1 MTPPPTQSPVD
12 RPADRSDAPGGAPV
26 AQREE
31 RCELAIGQMHCAARA
46 ARVEQ
51 RLARQPGVLGAS
63 VNFATRIAT
72 VRYRPEQTGAAAL
85 IGAVEALGYT
95 AAPAAAVGGSIGD
108 PAGPRPDADPAS
120 APARSLRTRT
130 IVAAALSLPVVVLAM
145 SHGAIAAFQGAWAL
159 WAQWALT
166 TPVLLGC
173 GWPVFRAAW
182 RAARRG
188 GATMDTLV
196 ALGTGAAY
204 VFSTA
209 ALLWPDFFRAA
220 AGAAPAHH
228 APAPV
233 YFEAAAVIVTLILL
247 GRLLEARATAR
258 TGEAIRRLI
267 GLQPRTARLVRAT
280 GEEDVPIERVGVG
293 EVVLVRPGERVPVDG
308 EVLAGRS
315 AVDESMLT
323 GESGPVVK
331 DAGDAVYAAT
341 MNTTGSL
348 RVRATRVGA
357 DTALQRIVRLV
368 RQAQGSKPPIARLAD
383 RISGVFVPCV
393 AAVAVATFAAWW
405 LLGPP
410 EGRLNLALIAS
421 VSVLIIACPCALGLA
436 TPTAVMVGTGR
447 GAELGILFRGGEALE
462 TAHRLTAIVLDKTGT
477 ITEGRPNVTDL
488 LAYAG
493 VAEDQLLRL
502 AAAAERPSEHP
513 LAAAVVRAATQRGLA
528 VPEASGFDAVPG
540 LGVVARVEGRGV
552 LVGAEGLLARE
563 GVALPEDPRV
573 EALAARGRTLV
584 HVALDGRAAGVL
596 GVADPVKPTSRPA
609 VERLRAMGLVVVMM
623 TGDHR
628 PTAEAVAAEVGIERV
643 LAGVRPEEKAA
654 QVEALRAAGHV
665 VGMVGDGINDA
676 PALARADVGMAVGG
690 GTDVAI
696 EAAPITLMRGD
707 LRAVAQAIELS
718 RATMRTIRQNL
729 FWAFAYNVTGI
740 PIAAGVLYPLTGWL
754 LSPMFAG
761 AAMALS
767 SVSVVLNSLRLR
779 TALRGADA

>member
-1 MTPPPTQSPVD
+1 MTRPLTQQ
-12 RPADRSDAPGGAPV
+12 PADRSDAPGGAPA

-31 RCELAIGQMHCAARA
+31 RCELAIGQMHCAACA

-95 AAPAAAVGGSIGD
+95 AAPAAAGGSIGD
-108 PAGPRPDADPAS
+108 PAGPRPGADPAS
-120 APARSLRTRT
+120 ASARSLRTRT

-220 AGAAPAHH
+220 GAAPAHP

-293 EVVLVRPGERVPVDG
+293 EVVLVRPGEQVPVDG
-308 EVLAGRS
+308 EVIAGRS

-323 GESGPVVK
+323 GESVPVVK

-383 RISGVFVPCV
+383 RISGLFVPCV

-410 EGRLNLALIAS
+410 EARLNLALVAS

-436 TPTAVMVGTGR
+436 TPTAVIVGTGR
-447 GAELGILFRGGEALE
+447 GAQLGILFRGGEALE

-488 LAYAG
+488 LAQAG

-513 LAAAVVRAATQRGLA
+513 LAAAVVRAATQRGLG

-563 GVALPEDPRV
+563 GVALPDDPRV

-596 GVADPVKPTSRPA
+596 GLADPVKPTSRPA
-609 VERLRAMGLVVVMM
+609 VERLRAMGLEVVMM

-643 LAGVRPEEKAA
+643 LAGVRPEDKAA
-654 QVEALRAAGHV
+654 QVEALRARGHV

-696 EAAPITLMRGD
+696 EAAQITLMRGD

-779 TALRGADA
+779 SALRDAGA

>member
-1 MTPPPTQSPVD
+1 MTRPLTQQ
-12 RPADRSDAPGGAPV
+12 PADRPDAPGGAPA

-31 RCELAIGQMHCAARA
+31 RCELAIGQMHCAACA

-72 VRYRPEQTGAAAL
+72 VRYRPDQTGAAAL

-95 AAPAAAVGGSIGD
+95 AAPAAAFAGSIGD
-108 PAGPRPDADPAS
+108 AAGPRPGADPAS
-120 APARSLRTRT
+120 ASARSLRTRT

-220 AGAAPAHH
+220 GAAPAHP

-293 EVVLVRPGERVPVDG
+293 EVVLVRPGEQVPVDG
-308 EVLAGRS
+308 EVIAGRS

-323 GESGPVVK
+323 GESVPVVK

-368 RQAQGSKPPIARLAD
+368 QQAQGSKPPIARLAD

-410 EGRLNLALIAS
+410 EARLNLALIAS

-477 ITEGRPNVTDL
+477 ITEGTPSVTDI
-488 LAYAG
+488 LAQAG

-596 GVADPVKPTSRPA
+596 GLADPVKPTSRPA
-609 VERLRAMGLVVVMM
+609 VERLRAMGLEVVMM

-643 LAGVRPEEKAA
+643 LAGVRPEDKAA
-654 QVEALRAAGHV
+654 QVEALRARGHV

-696 EAAPITLMRGD
+696 EAAQITLMRGD